1 MENKD
6 IKKFV
11 RAGANAVIGG
21 LAGVVGAIRYLKL
34 AKEYG
39 KIEATYQLRKLFKR
53 RD

>member
-1 MENKD
+1 VESKD

-11 RAGANAVIGG
+11 RAGANTVIGG
-21 LAGVVGAIRYLKL
+21 LAGVVGAVRYLKL

-39 KIEATYQLRKLFKR
+39 KDEAVYQLKKLFKR